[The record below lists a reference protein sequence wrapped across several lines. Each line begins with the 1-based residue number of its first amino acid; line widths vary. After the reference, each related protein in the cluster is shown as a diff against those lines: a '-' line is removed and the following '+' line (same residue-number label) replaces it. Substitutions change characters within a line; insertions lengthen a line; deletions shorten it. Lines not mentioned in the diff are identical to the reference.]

1 MNAWHTAT
9 KDGMGGFYKARIE
22 KIWGRAWKVT
32 LKDGR
37 HRVFEHYS
45 NAQLWAINNMEVAK

>member
-1 MNAWHTAT
+1 MV
-9 KDGMGGFYKARIE
+9 GFYKARIE

-32 LKDGR
+32 LKDGKQR
-37 HRVFEHYS
+37 IFEHYS